1 MEKETAS
8 GNEIEKGFSQLGC
21 FAGSAGSGDIF
32 LPVHIFRNEASSL
45 ESISKYLKDALGL
58 KYCEI
63 ADILNRDDRTIW
75 GAYSG
80 SKQKIKDSLSVSD
93 ASVKVPVSIFKD
105 RSLSVLEALAEY
117 MKDQL
122 NMRYC
127 KIAMLLNKDQ
137 RTIWTVYKRAKR
149 KRHSNGNNK

>member
-1 MEKETAS
+1 MEERIDDGKLNLNGVNGS
-8 GNEIEKGFSQLGC
+8 INFS
-21 FAGSAGSGDIF
+21 DEIF
-32 LPVHIFRNEASSL
+32 LPVSIFTNGASGLEAISL
-45 ESISKYLKDALGL
+45 YLRESLSFR
-58 KYCEI
+58 YCTI
-63 ADILNRDDRTIW
+63 AELLNRDDRTIW

-80 SKQKIKDSLSVSD
+80 SKQKIKDNLPVSD
-93 ASVKVPVSIFKD
+93 ASVNVPVSIFKD

-149 KRHSNGNNK
+149 KRHSNGN